1 MVRVGAMTTDRFGFI
16 AIPAAFEHLMG
27 VPDAGT
33 RMHRAE
39 GDHAAMRRWCDG
51 LCRHIGPCV
60 SPGGAAVYAGVSR
73 AGVYKRMKAG
83 GLTAFCFHIVGKKK
97 TLFGGEKK
105 LKQLPL
111 VYIPVA
117 ECKAWG
123 LELEE
128 RARRLNANRG
138 TPEDEEALGEADPG
152 IDNPDPSFVHYDPK
166 DRRRRSVRYVDT
178 VPEPEDIT
186 NGE

>member
-1 MVRVGAMTTDRFGFI
+1 MITQFPFVDVPSEFAQLVGSAD
-16 AIPAAFEHLMG
+16 E
-27 VPDAGT
+27 GT
-33 RMHRAE
+33 RIFRVE
-39 GDHAAMRRWCDG
+39 GNHGKMREWFDA
-51 LCRHIGPCV
+51 LCEHIGPCV

-83 GLTAFCFHIVGKKK
+83 GLTAFCFHITGKKK

-123 LELEE
+123 AELEE
-128 RARRLNANRG
+128 RAARLNADRG
-138 TPEDEEALGEADPG
+138 TPEDEAALDEADPG
-152 IDNPDPSFVHYDPK
+152 DENPSADFVHYDPK
-166 DRRRRSVRYVDT
+166 DRRRKTVRYVDT
-178 VPEPEDIT
+178 VPEPEDV
-186 NGE
+186 GDGK